1 MGRLFHI
8 VQRGGDWAGPQA
20 VQATLA
26 FDGWTVTFG
35 TAKRGLRPLFAVPN
49 VTVHPSKASVHI
61 TLLMSIALRFYC
73 VHDTLTRNRRQKPVY
88 QKTAVPVSGTSDMQ
102 FVTEFFWYEFLVTN
116 KTCSVLCRF
125 MVGLVRVFGADFWY
139 VCHGHIKK

>member
-49 VTVHPSKASVHI
+49 VTVHPDVPE
-61 TLLMSIALRFYC
+61 TG
-73 VHDTLTRNRRQKPVY
+73 
-88 QKTAVPVSGTSDMQ
+88 TAV
-102 FVTEFFWYEFLVTN
+102 FWYTGFWRRFLV
-116 KTCSVLCRF
+116 SVS
-125 MVGLVRVFGADFWY
+125 WTQ
-139 VCHGHIKK
+139 